1 MARTPTEAINSYIT
15 DMLSLE
21 EHIQKAIN
29 AQLEDFKD
37 DYPQVTQELRG
48 FTGQIQSH
56 ISTLKGLADARQA
69 TAGGVSEANKRA
81 GSTVAGLGAA
91 AIDLVRTEKLPKN
104 LRDDYT
110 AFSLA
115 TVGYLMLNTTAL
127 SLNDQETAQ
136 IASRF
141 LKDYARMTMTLQH
154 TIPAAT
160 IRFLREDGL
169 PAREE
174 VLQEVQQN
182 LRSAWTEQSDQVPD
196 VNQVKANRL

>member
-21 EHIQKAIN
+21 EHIQKAIT

-37 DYPQVTQELRG
+37 DHPQVTQELRG

-56 ISTLKGLADARQA
+56 MSTLKGLADARQA
-69 TAGGVSEANKRA
+69 AGGGVAEAIKRA

-141 LKDYARMTMTLQH
+141 LRDYARMTMTLQH
-154 TIPAAT
+154 IIPAAT

-169 PAREE
+169 PARDE
-174 VLQEVQQN
+174 VLQEVEQN
-182 LRSAWTEQSDQVPD
+182 LRTAWTEQSGSVPN
-196 VNQVKANRL
+196 VNEMRSSQL

>member
-21 EHIQKAIN
+21 EHIQKAIT

-37 DYPQVTQELRG
+37 DHPQVTQELRG

-56 ISTLKGLADARQA
+56 ISTLKGLADARDA
-69 TAGGVSEANKRA
+69 TGKGVAEAIKRA

-115 TVGYLMLNTTAL
+115 SVGYLMLHTTAL

-136 IASRF
+136 VASRF
-141 LKDYARMTMTLQH
+141 LQDYARMTMTLSH
-154 TIPAAT
+154 VIPAAT

-169 PAREE
+169 PARDE
-174 VLQEVQQN
+174 VLQEVEQN
-182 LRSAWTEQSDQVPD
+182 LRNAWTSQSDRVPD
-196 VNQVKANRL
+196 VGDVKSNRL

>member
-1 MARTPTEAINSYIT
+1 MARTPSEAINSYIT

-48 FTGQIQSH
+48 FTGLIQGH
-56 ISTLKGLADARQA
+56 ISTLKALAEARQS
-69 TAGGVSEANKRA
+69 AGGGVAEAIKRA

-91 AIDLVRTEKLPKN
+91 AIDLVRTEKLPKD

-136 IASRF
+136 IAARG
-141 LKDYARMTMTLQH
+141 LQDYARMTMTLSH
-154 TIPAAT
+154 TIPGAT

-174 VLQEVQQN
+174 VLQEVEKN
-182 LRSAWTEQSDQVPD
+182 LRSAWTDQSDQVPD
-196 VNQVKANRL
+196 VKQMKATNL

>member
-37 DYPQVTQELRG
+37 EYPQVTQELRG

-69 TAGGVSEANKRA
+69 TGGGVSEAIKRA

-136 IASRF
+136 IAS
-141 LKDYARMTMTLQH
+141 
-154 TIPAAT
+154 
-160 IRFLREDGL
+160 
-169 PAREE
+169 
-174 VLQEVQQN
+174 
-182 LRSAWTEQSDQVPD
+182 
-196 VNQVKANRL
+196 